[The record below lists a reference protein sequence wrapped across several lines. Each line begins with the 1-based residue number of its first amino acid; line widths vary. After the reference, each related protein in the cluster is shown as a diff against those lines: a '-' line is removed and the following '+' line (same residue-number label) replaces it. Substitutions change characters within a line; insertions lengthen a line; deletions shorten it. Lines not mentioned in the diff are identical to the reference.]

1 MKVHLLDT
9 QILLWAAADPTRLT
23 PETASLLGDTT
34 QSVVVSAVSIAEIV
48 IKQSIGKL
56 SMSVTPI
63 ELCRKLRLE
72 LIPLTADD
80 SQRLASVPLLHRD
93 PFDRLLIAQAI
104 ERSATLVTSDRRI
117 WEYEDVN
124 MLRNP

>member
-1 MKVHLLDT
+1 VYLLDT
-9 QILLWAAADPTRLT
+9 QILLWAAADPSRLT
-23 PETASLLGDTT
+23 ADTATLLADTS
-34 QSVVVSAVSIAEIV
+34 QHVVVSAVSIAEIV

-56 SMSVTPI
+56 SMSVTPV

-72 LIPLTADD
+72 MIPLTVDD

-93 PFDRLLIAQAI
+93 PFDRLLIAQTM

-117 WEYEDVN
+117 WEYNDVDI
-124 MLRNP
+124 LRNP